1 MFDMGN
7 ERRVKARYP
16 VELKVRYQV
25 LGASSLSDGVGQ
37 TVNMSSSG
45 MLLTGAM
52 DLPEGAR
59 LKLFV
64 EWPSLL
70 NGTTPLQ
77 LITVGTVVRS
87 APSGTSVV
95 FESYQFR
102 TMSRARRSNVTE
114 MPPPIARPYSNYGQ
128 ERLVLAAKSSS

>member
-1 MFDMGN
+1 MGN
-7 ERRVKARYP
+7 ERRVKSRYP

-25 LGASSLSDGVGQ
+25 LGATSSADGVGQ

-45 MLLTGAM
+45 MLLTGASN
-52 DLPEGAR
+52 LPEGAR
-59 LKLFV
+59 IKLFV

-87 APSGTSVV
+87 TMDGISVV

-114 MPPPIARPYSNYGQ
+114 MPQPIARPYRDYQS
-128 ERLVLAAKSSS
+128 ERLSFVAKSSS

>member
-1 MFDMGN
+1 MSY
-7 ERRVKARYP
+7 ERRVKSRYA
-16 VELKVRYQV
+16 VELNVRYQM
-25 LGASSLSDGVGQ
+25 LGAADTVAGVGQ

-45 MLLTGAM
+45 MLLAGAVNV
-52 DLPEGAR
+52 PEGAR
-59 LKLFV
+59 IKLFV

-77 LITVGTVVRS
+77 LITVGTVVR
-87 APSGTSVV
+87 ATPVGVSVV

-114 MPPPIARPYSNYGQ
+114 MPSRLAPPYGDS
-128 ERLVLAAKSSS
+128 RVAALSLIAKSSS

>member
-1 MFDMGN
+1 MGN

-25 LGASSLSDGVGQ
+25 LGATGSMDGVGQ

-45 MLLTGAM
+45 MLLASTS

-59 LKLFV
+59 VKLFV

-87 APSGTSVV
+87 TRQGISVV

-114 MPPPIARPYSNYGQ
+114 MPQPVSRPYLDYGP
-128 ERLVLAAKSSS
+128 ERLSFVAKSSS